1 MNNAVGLARIF
12 RNPEPF
18 MRQIMQSPQFQNNPM
33 AQNVIEMKNKNDVQG
48 LTEMAKN
55 VCKEKGIDFDD
66 LLSQLKQNRQLIKSI
81 S

>member
-18 MRQIMQSPQFQNNPM
+18 MQQIMQSPQFKSNPM
-33 AQNVIEMKNKNDVQG
+33 AQNVIEMKNNNDVQG

-55 VCKEKGIDFDD
+55 VCKEKGIDFDG
-66 LLSQLKQNRQLIKSI
+66 LYSQLKQNR
-81 S
+81 

>member
-33 AQNVIEMKNKNDVQG
+33 AQNVIEMKNNNDVQG

-55 VCKEKGIDFDD
+55 VCKEKGIDFDG
-66 LLSQLKQNRQLIKSI
+66 LYSQLKQNR
-81 S
+81 

>member
-1 MNNAVGLARIF
+1 MNNVLNLVRVF

-33 AQNVIEMKNKNDVQG
+33 AQNVIEMKNNNDVQG

-55 VCKEKGIDFDD
+55 VCKEKGIDFDG
-66 LLSQLKQNRQLIKSI
+66 LYSQLKQNR
-81 S
+81 

>member
-33 AQNVIEMKNKNDVQG
+33 AQNVIEMKNNNDVQG

-55 VCKEKGIDFDD
+55 VCKEKGIDLDD
-66 LLSQLKQNRQLIKSI
+66 LLSQLRQNR
-81 S
+81 

>member
-33 AQNVIEMKNKNDVQG
+33 AQNVIEMKNNNDVQG

-55 VCKEKGIDFDD
+55 VCREKGIDFDG
-66 LLSQLKQNRQLIKSI
+66 LYSQLKQNR
-81 S
+81 

>member
-33 AQNVIEMKNKNDVQG
+33 AQNVIEMKNNNDVQG

-55 VCKEKGIDFDD
+55 VCKEKGLDFDG
-66 LLSQLKQNRQLIKSI
+66 LYSQLKQNR
-81 S
+81 

>member
-1 MNNAVGLARIF
+1 MNNPLNLVQIF

-33 AQNVIEMKNKNDVQG
+33 AQNVIEMKNNNDVQG

-55 VCKEKGIDFDD
+55 VCKEKGIDFDG
-66 LLSQLKQNRQLIKSI
+66 LYSQLKQNR
-81 S
+81 

>member
-55 VCKEKGIDFDD
+55 VCKEKGIDFDG
-66 LLSQLKQNRQLIKSI
+66 LYSQLKQNR
-81 S
+81 